1 MKEGNTKLVQFRLS
15 HKLPQQMTV
24 PDKPFISLREGEKE
38 RERGREGEREGGKER
53 GREGEREGKR
63 EREGERETFYPW
75 TITYSNTTLTLLN
88 KGS

>member
-38 RERGREGEREGGKER
+38 RERGREREKGREERREGGRER
-53 GREGEREGKR
+53 GREREKGR
-63 EREGERETFYPW
+63 ERERGGGGRVGNRRHF
-75 TITYSNTTLTLLN
+75 IHGL
-88 KGS
+88 